1 MRSLPTCAG
10 TLMLCAFTSLA
21 HAGPT
26 CTDEPQDKWLTDV
39 QMTKI
44 FTDLGYKDNVK
55 KLHVSKGKCWEIY
68 GEDKDGKKVEVYF
81 HPISG
86 KIVEQNAKP

>member
-1 MRSLPTCAG
+1 MTHFKICSSAFALLSLVS
-10 TLMLCAFTSLA
+10 FA

-26 CTDEPQDKWLTDV
+26 CTEEPQDKWLTEV

-68 GEDKDGKKVEVYF
+68 GEDKTGQKVEVYF
-81 HPISG
+81 HPITG